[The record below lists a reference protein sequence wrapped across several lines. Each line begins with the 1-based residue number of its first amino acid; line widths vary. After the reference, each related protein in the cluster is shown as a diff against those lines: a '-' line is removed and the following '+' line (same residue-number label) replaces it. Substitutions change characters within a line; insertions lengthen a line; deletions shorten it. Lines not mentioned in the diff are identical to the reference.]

1 MELDCILVC
10 GLVTAVVVTKQSE
23 VDMSDLAFLPFC
35 AWPGFVVAGVIEYVV
50 RRLAGRQ
57 KS

>member
-23 VDMSDLAFLPFC
+23 VDMSDLAFLPFF